1 MTRAPLPQRLGGWLR
16 DCRGVAAIEF
26 ACAAPLFALTLV
38 GMTELGLAV
47 RTRLAAEEAA
57 AAGAQAAL
65 KGFDA
70 AKITT
75 AIQSANP
82 NRTVLASPAPSQF
95 YACPAASGLTRV
107 AQSVTCT
114 DGKAARRF
122 ADVYA
127 TISRP
132 TVFGAQFDLPATL
145 TAHATARTP

>member
-1 MTRAPLPQRLGGWLR
+1 MTRPRPQNLLTRWLR
-16 DCRGVAAIEF
+16 DCRGVAAVEF

-70 AKITT
+70 AKITS
-75 AIQSANP
+75 AVQSANP
-82 NRTVLASPAPSQF
+82 NRTVLAAPAPSQF
-95 YACPAASGLTRV
+95 YACPAVSGLTRV
-107 AQSVTCT
+107 AQSTACS
-114 DGKAARRF
+114 DGKAARQF
-122 ADVYA
+122 VDVYA

-145 TAHATARTP
+145 TAHATARAP